1 MITWSKGDTY
11 PAIDSLAKAYR
22 DKRRENTTTTLKYIG
37 ATAVLTAAVWFASLQ
52 WAVLAAGIAVV
63 VFIVLWMSRR
73 RYNYGKVAD
82 LIETGEFSWCA
93 GKVQNKWKKQM
104 FDLSADARYQIGVRD
119 QWIECDMVT
128 YSDTE
133 IGKEIVLL
141 KDGESAFGIMLPEGG
156 AYKQVRRIARSA
168 NRKQP
173 CA

>member
-1 MITWSKGDTY
+1 MITWSKGSTY
-11 PAIDSLAKAYR
+11 PAIESLAEAYR
-22 DKRRENTTTTLKYIG
+22 DKRKENTATMLKYIG
-37 ATAVLTAAVWFASLQ
+37 AATILATAVWIASLQ
-52 WAVLAAGIAVV
+52 WTVIAAGAAVI
-63 VFIVLWMSRR
+63 VFIILWMSRR
-73 RYNYGKVAD
+73 RYNYGRVAD
-82 LIETGEFSWCA
+82 LIEAGDCSWCA

-128 YSDTE
+128 YSDAE

-141 KDGESAFGIMLPEGG
+141 KDGDAAFGIMVPEGG

-168 NRKQP
+168 NKGQS